1 MQLLPWPSLAGKAP
15 GDPGLCLLE
24 KAPQQST
31 SPGSSPRAH
40 TAALRRSKTGHDG
53 TGGRA
58 GAAVRKVHSCW
69 RSQAP
74 GGQELPKTGIMPRTT
89 PVFARA
95 VSEYK
100 RPATAHGPACSTGS
114 LVGAHRPGF
123 PSRSQTWQEMKGFT
137 SLAPISASSPC
148 RMGRG
153 ELLLSSAARWDEFL
167 PSGRA
172 SEPGARQRGAKG
184 GKRRKGCGSCT
195 RVNGNDPRHCR
206 HLLSAPSLP
215 LRHGL
220 PPSCSPM
227 PGFAAGERSRP
238 SPTCCPASCQKGGRR
253 QAPLATSAP

>member
-195 RVNGNDPRHCR
+195 RVNALGCWTC
-206 HLLSAPSLP
+206 
-215 LRHGL
+215 
-220 PPSCSPM
+220 SC
-227 PGFAAGERSRP
+227 
-238 SPTCCPASCQKGGRR
+238 
-253 QAPLATSAP
+253 

>member
-1 MQLLPWPSLAGKAP
+1 MLEAEVPELKMAAGGGSPAVTMRLFSRCSCCPGRLLPGKHLGILGSAYWRRLLNSPPALEAPHVLTRPLSDEAKLGTMAP
-15 GDPGLCLLE
+15 GAELV
-24 KAPQQST
+24 
-31 SPGSSPRAH
+31 
-40 TAALRRSKTGHDG
+40 LRCGKCTH
-53 TGGRA
+53 A
-58 GAAVRKVHSCW
+58 G
-69 RSQAP
+69 

-195 RVNGNDPRHCR
+195 RVNALGCWTC
-206 HLLSAPSLP
+206 
-215 LRHGL
+215 
-220 PPSCSPM
+220 SC
-227 PGFAAGERSRP
+227 
-238 SPTCCPASCQKGGRR
+238 
-253 QAPLATSAP
+253 